1 MFVSAKPAGSLRSE
15 VQLDQNAVFEW
26 NIQISIAQMFSFAWQ
41 NICLLIFTP
50 FQRWKH
56 KANLFSHKRKRSNIL
71 FFSGVKV
78 SEQKKSIFLVEKN
91 CTRKKRKNPPEES
104 EFFFFFYVWVVKLFL
119 FSSTCVLP
127 LESFQVG
134 FFPICENSHTKKTRR
149 RRRRSDKQH
158 FFSCVKPKTSSRR
171 WKKNLCNK

>member
-1 MFVSAKPAGSLRSE
+1 MFVSATPAGSLRSE

-134 FFPICENSHTKKTRR
+134 FFPICENSHTKMHETENK
-149 RRRRSDKQH
+149 
-158 FFSCVKPKTSSRR
+158 FSQMK
-171 WKKNLCNK
+171 KKNNFCNK

>member
-1 MFVSAKPAGSLRSE
+1 MFVSATPAGSLRSE

-41 NICLLIFTP
+41 NICFLIFTP

-71 FFSGVKV
+71 FFQVWKWV
-78 SEQKKSIFLVEKN
+78 NKRNRFFWWKKIVHG
-91 CTRKKRKNPPEES
+91 KKGKIHLRNQNS
-104 EFFFFFYVWVVKLFL
+104 FFFFYVWVVKLFL

-134 FFPICENSHTKKTRR
+134 FFPICENSHTKMHETENK
-149 RRRRSDKQH
+149 
-158 FFSCVKPKTSSRR
+158 FSQMK
-171 WKKNLCNK
+171 KKNNFCNK

>member
-1 MFVSAKPAGSLRSE
+1 MFAFCFFVFFSE
-15 VQLDQNAVFEW
+15 N
-26 NIQISIAQMFSFAWQ
+26 
-41 NICLLIFTP
+41 T
-50 FQRWKH
+50 
-56 KANLFSHKRKRSNIL
+56 RKRSNIL

-78 SEQKKSIFLVEKN
+78 VEQKKSIFLVEKN

-127 LESFQVG
+127 LESFHVG

-149 RRRRSDKQH
+149 RRSDKQH
-158 FFSCVKPKTSSRR
+158 FFSCMKPKTQVLADE
-171 WKKNLCNK
+171 KKTTSVINKIWLKNFVSVSERETNIYYSLNMKLRIN

>member
-1 MFVSAKPAGSLRSE
+1 MFVSATPAGSLRSE

-104 EFFFFFYVWVVKLFL
+104 EFFFFFLRLSCKT
-119 FSSTCVLP
+119 FS
-127 LESFQVG
+127 
-134 FFPICENSHTKKTRR
+134 FFFHVCFAIRIFPSW
-149 RRRRSDKQH
+149 
-158 FFSCVKPKTSSRR
+158 FFSHL
-171 WKKNLCNK
+171 WKQSHKNAWNRKQVLADEKKKQLL